1 MSPGTSQEHAVHGG
15 WLNGIIRFFRRA
27 WGPEQ
32 ADGFLPDNG
41 LRLQDLSRVLGVRI
55 ENPKLYI
62 QALKHRSFLNVS
74 NEKHFS
80 SYERMEFLGDAIL
93 STITAEFL
101 FQKYPESD
109 EGFLTKGKSHLV
121 NKKTLAHKAEALGL
135 GQFIVMS
142 DGEERSGGR
151 SRSSILSDVF
161 EALIAAVYLD
171 HGYHTARKFVLDT
184 LLCDTERILQSEM
197 NSNFKGDLLE
207 YTQGKDL
214 GIPQYIVVSETGPEH
229 QKEFT
234 IQVAVKDTILGCGK
248 GLSKKEA
255 EQQAAKEALQRIKN
269 NGIQ

>member
-15 WLNGIIRFFRRA
+15 WFNGIIRFFRRA

-234 IQVAVKDTILGCGK
+234 IQVFDGRFAVAWRVLPIWLPIP
-248 GLSKKEA
+248 A
-255 EQQAAKEALQRIKN
+255 
-269 NGIQ
+269 